1 MKDERLIKTTNR
13 PTRED
18 TRAENRPE
26 RQPISG
32 IKNLLNVTGIRPGF
46 HACWVNEP
54 NVPAYQAAGYNFVE
68 NDVSFGATHVQQAN
82 PHGARYAKNV
92 GLGMTAYLMEIP
104 NEYYEADRKR
114 EADEIAATEASIRR
128 NAMAEGLDHGELKR
142 GTLIEGQ

>member
-32 IKNLLNVTGIRPGF
+32 SKNLLNVRGVRDGF

-54 NVPAYQAAGYNFVE
+54 NVPAYQAAGYTFVD
-68 NDVSFGATHVQQAN
+68 NDVTFGATHVQQAN
-82 PHGARYAKNV
+82 PLGARYAKNV
-92 GLGMTAYLMEIP
+92 GLGMIAYLMEIP
-104 NEYYEADRKR
+104 IEYYNEDRAKEAEEVD
-114 EADEIAATEASIRR
+114 AVEASIKRDAR
-128 NAMAEGLDHGELKR
+128 SEGLDHGDLSINFGR
-142 GTLIEGQ
+142 G

>member
-1 MKDERLIKTTNR
+1 MKDERLIKTSNR

-54 NVPAYQAAGYNFVE
+54 NVPAYEAAGYAFVE

-92 GLGMTAYLMEIP
+92 GLGMIAYLMEIP
-104 NEYYEADRKR
+104 QEYYDADRKR
-114 EADEIAATEASIRR
+114 EADEISLMEASIKR
-128 NAMAEGLDHGELKR
+128 NAQAEGLDHGELR
-142 GTLIEGQ
+142 SGILREEA

>member
-13 PTRED
+13 PTRAD

-32 IKNLLNVTGIRPGF
+32 IKNLLNVMGVREGY

-54 NVPAYQAAGYNFVE
+54 NVPAYQAAGYAFVE

-92 GLGMTAYLMEIP
+92 GMGMIAYLMEIP
-104 NEYYEADRKR
+104 EELYEADRAR
-114 EADEIAATEASIRR
+114 EAEEIAATEASMRR
-128 NAMAEGLDHGELKR
+128 NAQAEGLDHGELRR
-142 GTLIEGQ
+142 GILREEA